1 MAGDIDGIGDVV
13 TGTLAAGALSRGG
26 RRSGARHSAEADI
39 EHGLCLN
46 CGARLVGDYCQSC
59 GQSAHIHRSM
69 GAFFHD
75 LLHGVLHFEGKTWRT
90 LPLLAWRP
98 GELTRR
104 YIHGERAQFVSPLA
118 LFLFAVFLLFGIASF
133 AGGDP
138 DLSGAGTDI
147 KRNMVGEVQSLNAK
161 IADLESQ
168 IASGE
173 LDRTQ
178 LSDARAD
185 LAEAEQTQTAVM
197 AGYRALTGKTELAAE
212 DLGKREDQFSDFMRG
227 VEEGYADAARDERP
241 ISQRPVINVSND
253 EMKNLDGSWLGQVFV
268 KGIQKARANPAL
280 VFYKVKTNAY
290 KFGWALIPLSVPFV
304 WLVMVGPRMR
314 QWHIYDHVIFTTY
327 SIGFM
332 LLLGIV
338 LIVCGMVGVPA
349 GWLALIAIIYPPFHM
364 YRQLR
369 GAYRLGRINA
379 AVRMV
384 LLLFFSVVALSL
396 FVSLLVAAG
405 IVV

>member
-1 MAGDIDGIGDVV
+1 MAGDIEGIGDVV

-26 RRSGARHSAEADI
+26 RRTGARHSSDADI

-104 YIHGERAQFVSPLA
+104 YIHGERARFVSPMA

-133 AGGDP
+133 AGGEP

-147 KRNMVGEVQSLNAK
+147 KRNMVGEVQSLNTK
-161 IADLESQ
+161 IAALESE
-168 IASGE
+168 IASDK
-173 LDRTQ
+173 LDREEMATTR
-178 LSDARAD
+178 SD
-185 LAEAEQTQTAVM
+185 LVEAEQAQRAIMTSYQALKGQTD
-197 AGYRALTGKTELAAE
+197 LASAN
-212 DLGKREDQFSDFMRG
+212 LGKREDQFANFMRA
-227 VEEGYADAARDERP
+227 VEEEYQGNATDERP
-241 ISQRPVINVSND
+241 IAERPVINVSND
-253 EMKNLDGSWLGQVFV
+253 EMKNLDDSWLGRKFA
-268 KGIQKARANPAL
+268 KGIEKAQANPAL

-304 WLVMVGPRMR
+304 WLVTIGPGMR
-314 QWHIYDHVIFTTY
+314 QWHIYDHIVFTTY

-338 LIVCGMVGVPA
+338 LIVLGMARVPA
-349 GWLALIAIIYPPFHM
+349 GWLAMIAIVYPPFHM

-369 GAYRLGRINA
+369 GAYRLGRFNA
-379 AVRMV
+379 AVRMA
-384 LLLFFSVVALSL
+384 LLLVCSIVALSL
-396 FVSLLVAAG
+396 FVSLLVTAG
-405 IVV
+405 LVA